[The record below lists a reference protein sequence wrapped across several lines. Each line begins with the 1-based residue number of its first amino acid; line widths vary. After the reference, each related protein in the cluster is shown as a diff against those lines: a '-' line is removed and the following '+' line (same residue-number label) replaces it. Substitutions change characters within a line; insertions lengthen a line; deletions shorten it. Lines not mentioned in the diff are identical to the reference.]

1 MTAAATADA
10 GLRAALDSIRALH
23 HPEPHQ
29 ILGAHAE
36 PGGGT
41 VIRAHRPEAEG
52 ITVVADDGHEWPMR
66 PLGHGLFEVR
76 IPRAVGPYHL
86 AVSYPGG
93 RRFTLGDPY
102 RYWPTLGDLDLYLLN
117 EGRHDRPWERL
128 GAHPMF
134 HGGTAGTAFAV
145 WAPTA
150 GGVSVVGDFNGWDGR
165 LHPMRRMGSSGIWEL
180 FVPEL
185 GDGARYKFEIRPQG
199 GGPPFLKAD
208 PYAFRTE
215 VPPQTASV
223 VHALEHYAWHDQGW
237 MEQRARGDLWA
248 RPMSIYEV
256 HLGSWRRVPEEG
268 NRSLTYQE
276 IAVQLAGY
284 CQDMG
289 FTHVEL
295 LPVAEHPFTGSWGY
309 QVASYYAPTSRFG
322 HPDDFRFFVD
332 HLHQEGIGVIVDWVP
347 GHFPRDVWALGRF
360 DGSALFEHADPRQE
374 EQPDWGTYVFNFG
387 RNEVR
392 NFLVGNAHFWIEQYH
407 VDGLRVDAVA
417 SMLYLDYSRREGEWV
432 PNRWGGR
439 ENEEAISFLRELNA
453 SVRSRHSGVHVI
465 AEEST
470 AWPKV
475 TAPVPDG
482 GLGFTLKW
490 NMGWMHDTLKYFSSD
505 PIFRSHHHT
514 QLTFGLLYAWSERYV
529 LPLSH
534 DEVVH
539 MKGSLWGRM
548 PGHDPEKAANL
559 RALLAWMWAHPGRK
573 LLFMGGELGQPGEWS
588 HDRSLDWH
596 VLADPAHAGIQAL
609 VRTLNDLY
617 VAQPALHAQDDR
629 PEGFRWIQADSASS
643 NVFGFLRFD
652 AEGRAI
658 ACLANLA
665 NRPWPGYRFGLP
677 TGGTWQRILDTDAAG
692 VGGHDR
698 SGPSEVRTEHL
709 SWDGLPESVALDLPP
724 LTVQWLLGPEASQGR
739 R

>member
-1 MTAAATADA
+1 VTAASTPDP

-29 ILGAHAE
+29 VLGAHPT

-41 VIRAHRPEAEG
+41 VIRAFRPEAEG

-66 PLGHGLFEVR
+66 SLGHGLFEVR
-76 IPRAVGPYHL
+76 TPRTVGPYHL

-93 RRFTLGDPY
+93 RHYTLGDPY
-102 RYWPTLGDLDLYLLN
+102 RFWPTLGDLDLYLLN
-117 EGRHDRPWERL
+117 EGRHERPWERL
-128 GAHPMF
+128 GAHPLL

-180 FVPEL
+180 FVPEV

-215 VPPQTASV
+215 APPQTASV
-223 VHALEHYAWHDQGW
+223 VHALDRYAWRDQGW
-237 MEQRARGDLWA
+237 MEQRGRGDLWA
-248 RPMSIYEV
+248 RPMSVYEV

-268 NRSLTYQE
+268 NRPLTYQE

-295 LPVAEHPFTGSWGY
+295 LPVAEHPFSGSWGY
-309 QVASYYAPTSRFG
+309 QVSSYFAPTSRFG

-332 HLHQEGIGVIVDWVP
+332 HLHQEGIGVIIDWVP

-360 DGSALFEHADPRQE
+360 DGSALFEHADPRQG

-392 NFLVGNAHFWIEQYH
+392 NFLVGNANFWLDEYH

-432 PNRWGGR
+432 PNKWGGR

-453 SVRSRHSGVHVI
+453 SVRSRHPGVHVI

-470 AWPKV
+470 AWPNV
-475 TAPVPDG
+475 TAPVPEG
-482 GLGFTLKW
+482 GLGFSLKW
-490 NMGWMHDTLKYFSSD
+490 NMGWMHDTLKYFSTD
-505 PIFRSHHHT
+505 PLFRLHNHN

-548 PGHDPEKAANL
+548 PGYDSEKAANL

-573 LLFMGGELGQPGEWS
+573 LLFMGGEFGQPSEWN
-588 HDRSLDWH
+588 HERSLDWH
-596 VLADPAHAGIQAL
+596 VLADPTHAGIQAL

-617 VAQPALHAQDDR
+617 VEHPALHAQDDR
-629 PEGFRWIQADSASS
+629 PEGFRWIQADSASA
-643 NVFGFLRFD
+643 NVYAFLRFD
-652 AEGRAI
+652 PSGRAV
-658 ACLANLA
+658 ACVANLA
-665 NRPWPGYRFGLP
+665 NRPWPAYRFGLP
-677 TGGTWQRILDTDAAG
+677 IGGTWQRILDTDAAAL
-692 VGGHDR
+692 GGRDQ
-698 SGPSEVRTEHL
+698 SGPSEVTTEHVP
-709 SWDGLPESVALDLPP
+709 WDGLPQSVAVNLPP
-724 LTVQWLLGPEASQGR
+724 LTVQWLLSPEQGR
-739 R
+739 